1 MPRYIGVMSGTS
13 LDGLDIA
20 LIEQE
25 QHTTLLATHYLP
37 MPADLRAVLLS
48 LCSPG
53 PDELAR
59 SAIAEQHWARL
70 AAQGINALLLEQN
83 LQPGDIRAI
92 GSHGQ
97 TVRHEPAR
105 SFTIQIGNPA
115 LLTELTGISVVAD
128 FRRRDVAAGGQGAPL
143 VPAFHDAL
151 FSDGK
156 SRQAILNVGGFSNLS
171 LLDPQQPVHGFDS
184 GPGNVLLDA
193 WINRHQGL
201 GYDRNGDWAA
211 SGQVSTEL
219 LNELLSDP
227 FFTTQGPKST
237 GRELFNL
244 PWLDQHLSQLP
255 AIAPADV
262 QATLLE
268 MTAQSIVGALQSAQQ
283 GTQQLLVCGGGAH
296 NLALMKRLAELLPDC
311 HVSSTGDHGVPA
323 DWVEAMA
330 FAWLAHCC
338 LEGIPSNRP
347 SVTGAKGLRV
357 LGAIYP
363 A

>member
-1 MPRYIGVMSGTS
+1 M
-13 LDGLDIA
+13 
-20 LIEQE
+20 
-25 QHTTLLATHYLP
+25 
-37 MPADLRAVLLS
+37 
-48 LCSPG
+48 
-53 PDELAR
+53 
-59 SAIAEQHWARL
+59 
-70 AAQGINALLLEQN
+70 
-83 LQPGDIRAI
+83 
-92 GSHGQ
+92 
-97 TVRHEPAR
+97 
-105 SFTIQIGNPA
+105 
-115 LLTELTGISVVAD
+115 
-128 FRRRDVAAGGQGAPL
+128 
-143 VPAFHDAL
+143 
-151 FSDGK
+151 
-156 SRQAILNVGGFSNLS
+156 
-171 LLDPQQPVHGFDS
+171 
-184 GPGNVLLDA
+184 DA
-193 WINRHQGL
+193 WINRHQGV

-219 LNELLSDP
+219 LASLLSDP

-244 PWLDQHLSQLP
+244 PWLDQHLTQLP

-268 MTAQSIVGALQSAQQ
+268 MTAQSIVGALQNAQQ
-283 GTQQLLVCGGGAH
+283 DTQQLLVCGGGAH
-296 NLALMKRLAELLPDC
+296 NLTLMNRLSQLLPGC
-311 HVSSTGDHGVPA
+311 GVSSTSDHGVPA